1 MTDTNENRANMTL
14 PPCGPDNSI
23 LETDLERAVLLK
35 AISKIKVMETPDGFY
50 VVVGLKA
57 SQGSEWYL
65 TTRRE
70 RYTPKL
76 FKDLTRLN
84 DHLRETYP
92 TSKVELFR
100 DQQLPPRLDDAEPAK
115 NPKEEPKK
123 PKNATK
129 KRDE

>member
-1 MTDTNENRANMTL
+1 MTDTNENRANMIL

-23 LETDLERAVLLK
+23 LETDLETAVLLK

-100 DQQLPPRLDDAEPAK
+100 DQQLPPRQDDAEPTK
-115 NPKEEPKK
+115 NLKEEPKK
-123 PKNATK
+123 PKDATK